1 MTITTRSSEAADP
14 EEAMRRDAILVV
26 GSINLDILL
35 FQDRLPALGE
45 TYTAREVREGFGG
58 KGANQAVQCA
68 KLGQHVVFIGAIGP
82 DSRGRECRTN
92 LEQQGVDCH
101 LNEVD
106 LPTGIGVNNVLG
118 QGELHATIVRGANA
132 EVTPIWVRHNAELFG
147 RASFVVIQNE
157 IPAETNA
164 EVIRMAHEAGVRVV
178 YNAAP
183 AYPETTKLLRGS
195 DYLIVNE
202 EEAKAYLGGSW
213 TGSEDP
219 RELVIGL
226 TMFCSRVIVTLGGAG
241 SLVSIDGEVHQVP
254 ATPVTPVDT
263 TGAGDAFVG
272 AFASALNAGVAEL
285 DAAKMASAVA
295 AQATMGVGAQT
306 AMVNDWRVT
315 HDPVRA

>member
-1 MTITTRSSEAADP
+1 
-14 EEAMRRDAILVV
+14 MRRHDLLVV

-68 KLGQHVVFIGAIGP
+68 KLGQRVVFVGAIGT
-82 DSRGRECRTN
+82 DSRGRDCRAN
-92 LEQQGVDCH
+92 LEQFGVECR
-101 LNEVD
+101 LNEVA

-132 EVTPIWVRHNAELFG
+132 EVTAAWVRRNAELF
-147 RASFVVIQNE
+147 RTASFVVIQNE
-157 IPAETNA
+157 IPGATNA
-164 EVIRMAHEAGVRVV
+164 EVIRLAHEAGTRVV

-183 AYPETTKLLRGS
+183 ADPATTELLQGS

-213 TGSEDP
+213 VGSEDP
-219 RELVIGL
+219 TELVTGL
-226 TMFCSRVIVTLGGAG
+226 TVFCPRVIVTLGGAG
-241 SLVSIDGEVHQVP
+241 SLVSLDGEVHHVP

-272 AFASALNAGVAEL
+272 AFTSALNAGIAEL
-285 DAAKMASAVA
+285 DAARMASAVA

-306 AMVNDWRVT
+306 AMVNDWRIV